1 MTYLLDTNAWIQFLN
16 IPNSA
21 VTQRLKLL
29 QPNDVRLCTVVMAEL
44 YYGAWKSS
52 RYENNLARVQGL
64 WSQFEIVDFD
74 QRSASAYGRIR
85 ANLESQGT
93 PIGGNDLLIAAITL
107 AHDLI
112 LVTHNIREFTRVEG
126 LAIEDWEGN

>member
-52 RYENNLARVQGL
+52 RYESNLARLQGL
-64 WSQFEIVDFD
+64 WSQFKIVDFD
-74 QRSASAYGRIR
+74 QQSASVYGRIR
-85 ANLESQGT
+85 TNLESQGT
-93 PIGGNDLLIAAITL
+93 PIGGNDLMIAAIAL
-107 AHDLI
+107 AHNLI
-112 LVTHNIREFTRVEG
+112 LVTDNTREFTRVEG
-126 LAIEDWEGN
+126 LAIKDWEG

>member
-16 IPNSA
+16 IPNA
-21 VTQRLKLL
+21 VVTQRLSLL

-52 RYENNLARVQGL
+52 RHESNLARLQGL

-74 QRSASAYGRIR
+74 QRSASVYGRIR
-85 ANLESQGT
+85 ASLESQGT
-93 PIGGNDLLIAAITL
+93 PIGGNDL
-107 AHDLI
+107 I
-112 LVTHNIREFTRVEG
+112 LVTHNTREFARVEG
-126 LAIEDWEGN
+126 LAIEDWEI

>member
-16 IPNSA
+16 IPNA
-21 VTQRLKLL
+21 PVTQRLALF

-52 RYENNLARVQGL
+52 RQEINLARLQGL
-64 WSQFEIVDFD
+64 WSQFEIVNFD
-74 QRSASAYGRIR
+74 HRSASVYGRIR

-93 PIGGNDLLIAAITL
+93 PIGGNDLLIAAIAL
-107 AHDLI
+107 AHNLI
-112 LVTHNIREFTRVEG
+112 LVTHNTREFRRVDG
-126 LAIEDWEGN
+126 LAIEDWEE

>member
-16 IPNSA
+16 IPNAA
-21 VTQRLKLL
+21 VTQRLSLL

-44 YYGAWKSS
+44 YYGTWKSS
-52 RYENNLARVQGL
+52 RHESNLARLQGL

-74 QRSASAYGRIR
+74 QQSASVYGRIR

-93 PIGGNDLLIAAITL
+93 PIGGNDLMIAAIAL
-107 AHDLI
+107 AHNLI
-112 LVTHNIREFTRVEG
+112 LMTHNTREFARVEN
-126 LAIEDWEGN
+126 LAIEDWEE